1 MSKES
6 KNLELCKEVLV
17 NSAMTET
24 DCSNISCGDCPF
36 MNLTCSE
43 DITNMHR
50 IVAQD
55 YINKHDGLN
64 KYLCYLD
71 LNDGNFCGAIIKA
84 KSEEETIDKFAYH
97 RNTYSCN
104 VICKKLDDVDE
115 SYIEITN

>member
-6 KNLELCKEVLV
+6 KILKLCKEVLA
-17 NSAMTET
+17 NSAMNET

-36 MNLTCSE
+36 MNLTCSG

-84 KSEEETIDKFAYH
+84 KSEEEAIGKFVCNKH
-97 RNTYSCN
+97 IYSGN
-104 VICKKLDDVDE
+104 ITCKKLND
-115 SYIEITN
+115 IEVIE